1 MISLERGKNRVPGSS
16 PGPVFTIRYAAVR
29 TYRERLSPLNG
40 NSSGTMTAGN
50 DGPVQETLVMARYGE
65 LFLKSEPV
73 KYHFIGMLLR
83 NIRKALGAA
92 GITCRYE
99 TPRGR
104 ILIYGDGPEQIA
116 GIVSRIFGIVDV
128 STCVRTSAGPGDLIA
143 AALSL
148 ARKHLSAGMSF
159 AVRAKRQHKTGLTSQ
174 ELGTEIG
181 SFIYDHIP
189 GLRVDLSDPEYEIF
203 IEVRDF
209 GGLVYDKRIPGPGGL
224 PWGTQGRVLVLLSS
238 GIDSPVASYLAMK
251 RGCEVTHLYLDAGRW
266 AGSNVTEAAVDNH
279 RKLSFWCAGN
289 PLPMVIAD
297 SEPLFDRM
305 SRLKIPPRYRCV
317 ICKRFMQ
324 MVAGRLCA
332 REGALAVVTG
342 ENLGQVASQ
351 TLANLG
357 VIADAATV
365 PVLRP
370 LITYD
375 KEETIAIARRIGTF
389 DARPGDLSC
398 RAVPKMPATAASL
411 EEVRTYELEMG
422 IADLVEHAVTHTRF
436 VTALDGRVVEESGLV
451 RAGDGS
457 PLQDQ

>member
-1 MISLERGKNRVPGSS
+1 MA
-16 PGPVFTIRYAAVR
+16 T
-29 TYRERLSPLNG
+29 
-40 NSSGTMTAGN
+40 GN
-50 DGPVQETLVMARYGE
+50 DDPVQETLVMARYGE

-73 KYHFIGMLLR
+73 KHHFIGMLLR
-83 NIRKALGAA
+83 NIKKALGAS

-104 ILIYGDGPEQIA
+104 ILITGDDPERIA

-128 STCVRTSAGPGDLIA
+128 SICTRTPPDRACLNR
-143 AALSL
+143 AALDLALPSL
-148 ARKHLSAGMSF
+148 CAGMSF

-181 SFIYDHIP
+181 SFISGHIP
-189 GLRVDLSDPEYEIF
+189 GLAVDLDDPDYEIF

-209 GGLVYDKRIPGPGGL
+209 GGLVYDRRIPGPGGL

-251 RGCEVTHLYLDAGRW
+251 RGCQVTHLYLDAGRW
-266 AGSNVTEAAVDNH
+266 AGSDVTAAAIDNH

-289 PLPMVIAD
+289 PLSLVIAE
-297 SEPLFDRM
+297 SEPLYDRM
-305 SRLKIPPRYRCV
+305 IELKIPPRYRCV

-324 MVAGRLCA
+324 NVAGRLLA

-357 VIADAATV
+357 VISQAVTV

-375 KEETIAIARRIGTF
+375 KEETIALARRIGTF
-389 DARPGDLSC
+389 DAMPGDLAC
-398 RAVPKMPATAASL
+398 RAVPKMPATAAVL
-411 EEVRTYELEMG
+411 DEVLAYEQQMRIEER
-422 IADLVEHAVTHTRF
+422 VEYALARTRF
-436 VTALDGRVVEESGLV
+436 VTALDGRIP
-451 RAGDGS
+451 DGTG
-457 PLQDQ
+457 PVHGG